1 VIGGRR
7 RLPLVLA
14 LLAACRSAPAPAPA
28 GPPPE
33 TLADIAAR
41 TWRGTRESVM
51 DLQRRGAHE
60 QADSLLGQFRARYPG
75 TPASAEALLRRAL
88 LRADPATNARTW
100 RGALS
105 DFEAYESGGPL
116 HPHVDEAV
124 LFRRLLGQAD
134 SLRAASAQERA
145 AASVLIP
152 RDSLRP
158 RDEEI
163 TRLRTELEQ
172 TRAELDRVRRRL
184 APRPRP

>member
-1 VIGGRR
+1 MSRPLR

-14 LLAACRSAPAPAPA
+14 LAAGCRTAAPAVVA
-28 GPPPE
+28 PPPE

-41 TWRGTRESVM
+41 TWSTTRSDVI
-51 DLQRRGAHE
+51 DLQRRGDHDR
-60 QADSLLGQFRARYPG
+60 ADSLLTQFRARYPG
-75 TPASAEALLRRAL
+75 TPSAAEALFRRAL

-100 RGALS
+100 RGAVS

-116 HPHVDEAV
+116 HPFLDHSVV
-124 LFRRLLGQAD
+124 YRRLLGQAD
-134 SLRAASAQERA
+134 SLRAAAAAERT

-163 TRLRTELEQ
+163 ARLRTELEQ
-172 TRAELDRVRRRL
+172 TRAALDRVLHRL
-184 APRPRP
+184 APPPRP